1 MSGAALLKLLA
12 AVAGIAVVVYL
23 AASLMVPPESRRAVA
38 IGVGAGAWG
47 GGWGAGG
54 LGVGLAV
61 TLPALGHNRRAALGV
76 GMLARFL
83 LVAVAALVAIP
94 ALGVPMG
101 PALLSMV
108 TVLFATTLIEPVL
121 FAAGAGDTRVR

>member
-1 MSGAALLKLLA
+1 MSGARLLKLLA
-12 AVAGIAVVVYL
+12 AVAVIAAVVYL
-23 AASLMVPPESRRAVA
+23 LASLMVPAESRRAVA
-38 IGVGAGAWG
+38 IGVGAGAAWQ
-47 GGWGAGG
+47 A
-54 LGVGLAV
+54 LVLAV
-61 TLPALGHNRRAALGV
+61 TLTALGHNRLAAFGV

-83 LVAVAALVAIP
+83 LVAVAALVALP

-121 FAAGAGDTRVR
+121 FAAGAGTGTGR

>member
-1 MSGAALLKLLA
+1 MSGARLLKLLA
-12 AVAGIAVVVYL
+12 AIAGIAAVVYL
-23 AASLMVPPESRRAVA
+23 LASLMVPAEQRRAVA
-38 IGVGAGAWG
+38 IGVGAGAAWQ
-47 GGWGAGG
+47 A
-54 LGVGLAV
+54 LVLAV
-61 TLPALGHNRRAALGV
+61 TLTALGHNRLAAFGV

-83 LVAVAALVAIP
+83 LVAVAALVALP

-121 FAAGAGDTRVR
+121 FAAGAGTGTGR

>member
-1 MSGAALLKLLA
+1 VSGAALLKLLA
-12 AVAGIAVVVYL
+12 AVAGIAAVVYL

-38 IGVGAGAWG
+38 IGVGLGAAWQ
-47 GGWGAGG
+47 A
-54 LGVGLAV
+54 LVLAV
-61 TLPALGHNRRAALGV
+61 TLTALGHNRLAAFGV

>member
-12 AVAGIAVVVYL
+12 AVAGIAALVYL

-38 IGVGAGAWG
+38 IGVGLGAAWQ
-47 GGWGAGG
+47 A
-54 LGVGLAV
+54 LVLTV
-61 TLPALGHNRRAALGV
+61 TLVALGHNRLAAFGV

>member
-1 MSGAALLKLLA
+1 MTGPRLLKLLA
-12 AVAGIAVVVYL
+12 AVAGIAAVVWL
-23 AASLMVPPESRRAVA
+23 LASLMVPPESRRAVA
-38 IGVGAGAWG
+38 IGVGVGAAWQ
-47 GGWGAGG
+47 A
-54 LGVGLAV
+54 LVLAV
-61 TLPALGHNRRAALGV
+61 TLTALGHNRLAAFGV

-83 LVAVAALVAIP
+83 LVAVAALVALP

-121 FAAGAGDTRVR
+121 FAAGAGTGTGR

>member
-12 AVAGIAVVVYL
+12 AVAGIAAVVYL

-38 IGVGAGAWG
+38 IGVGLGAAWQ
-47 GGWGAGG
+47 A
-54 LGVGLAV
+54 LVLTV
-61 TLPALGHNRRAALGV
+61 TLAALGHNRLAAFGV

>member
-1 MSGAALLKLLA
+1 MTGGRLLRLLA
-12 AVAGIAVVVYL
+12 AVAGIAAVVYL
-23 AASLMVPPESRRAVA
+23 LASLMVPAEQRRAVA
-38 IGVGAGAWG
+38 IGVGAGAAWQ
-47 GGWGAGG
+47 A
-54 LGVGLAV
+54 LVLTV
-61 TLPALGHNRRAALGV
+61 TLTALGHNRLAAFGV

-83 LVAVAALVAIP
+83 LVAVAALVALP

-121 FAAGAGDTRVR
+121 FAAGAGTGTGR

>member
-1 MSGAALLKLLA
+1 MAARCSASLTRFCATTSTGAAWQAL
-12 AVAGIAVVVYL
+12 V
-23 AASLMVPPESRRAVA
+23 
-38 IGVGAGAWG
+38 
-47 GGWGAGG
+47 
-54 LGVGLAV
+54 LAV
-61 TLPALGHNRRAALGV
+61 TLTALHHNRLAAFGV